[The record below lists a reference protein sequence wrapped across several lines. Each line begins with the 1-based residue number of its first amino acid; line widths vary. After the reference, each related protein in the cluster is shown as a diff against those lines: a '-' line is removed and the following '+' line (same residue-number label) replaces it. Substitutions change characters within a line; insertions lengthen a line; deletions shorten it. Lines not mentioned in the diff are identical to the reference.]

1 MQPGHDYMRRGDTWN
16 RQERDDE
23 INRTYHH
30 NCSGNEV
37 CVNTHSLIGGHH
49 TAGVKKKYDEILPS
63 TQYNQ
68 VSLKDLVMTGD
79 LVFFLI
85 HV

>member
-23 INRTYHH
+23 RNRTYHH

-37 CVNTHSLIGGHH
+37 CVNTHSLMVDITRQEQG
-49 TAGVKKKYDEILPS
+49 TNTTEFCPALNTTK
-63 TQYNQ
+63 
-68 VSLKDLVMTGD
+68 
-79 LVFFLI
+79 FLSMI
-85 HV
+85 